1 MRIAILGTGISGML
15 AAHLLAA
22 DHELTIFEAGSRIGG
37 HTDTVTIERGGRSY
51 DLDTGF
57 IVCNDRTYPN
67 FLRLLAK
74 LGVATQKSDMSF
86 SVRSESSGLEY
97 SGGSLLGL
105 FAQPSNLFRWSFH
118 RMLRDI
124 FRFNREA
131 PALLNDP
138 GDGPELGDYLRVGKY
153 SSEFIDHY
161 LVPMAAAIWSAEP
174 AQIWRFPAKFLVR
187 FCQNHGLLSVF
198 DRPQWMTVAGGSQRY
213 VEKIIA
219 PFRDR
224 IRLNAAV
231 TSMQRELNEVK
242 VTTADGQAESFD
254 HAIVAVHGDQAL
266 EMLVDPTPQERE
278 VLGGFSYQENE
289 VALHTDSSLMPT
301 RRRAW
306 ASWNYHV
313 PRKPVRRATVTYHLN
328 RLQNLQS
335 DEDFYVTLNR
345 TDAIEASKIL
355 RKITYH
361 HPVYT
366 HASFAAQKRWA
377 EVSGINRVHYC
388 GAHWGYGFHED
399 GVNSALAVGRHFG
412 ATL

>member
-1 MRIAILGTGISGML
+1 MRLAIIGTGISGMA

-22 DHELTIFEAGSRIGG
+22 NHEVTVFEADSRVGG
-37 HTDTVTIERGGRSY
+37 HTHTVTVARTGRSY
-51 DLDTGF
+51 ELDTGF

-74 LGVATQKSDMSF
+74 LGVATQPSDMSF
-86 SVRSESSGLEY
+86 SVRCESSGLEY
-97 SGGSLLGL
+97 SGGSLTGL

-118 RMLRDI
+118 RMLREI
-124 FRFNREA
+124 LRFNREA
-131 PALLNDP
+131 PALLAEP
-138 GDGPELGDYLRVGKY
+138 ADGPELGDYLRANRY
-153 SSEFIDHY
+153 SAEFIDHY

-187 FCQNHGLLSVF
+187 FCQNHGLLSIF
-198 DRPQWMTVAGGSQRY
+198 DRPQWMTVAGGSHRY

-231 TSMQRELNEVK
+231 TSIKREREGVI
-242 VTTADGQAESFD
+242 VTTADGHAESFD
-254 HAIVAVHGDQAL
+254 QAVVAVHGDQAL
-266 EMLVDPTPQERE
+266 RMLAGPTAQERE
-278 VLGGFSYQENE
+278 VLGGFTYLENE
-289 VALHTDSSLMPT
+289 VALHMDKSLMPT
-301 RRRAW
+301 NSRAW

-313 PRKPVRRATVTYHLN
+313 PHQPVQRATVTYHLN

-335 DEDFYVTLNR
+335 DENFYVTLNR
-345 TDAIEASKIL
+345 TDAIEPSKIV
-355 RKITYH
+355 RKIIYH
-361 HPVYT
+361 HPVYSR
-366 HASFAAQKRWA
+366 ASFAAQKRWA
-377 EVSGINRVHYC
+377 EVSGVDRIHYC